1 MWPLDIAQQ
10 PRDVAI
16 CLVCLH
22 GYEDFCKYIN
32 NQLVAGEGR
41 CSSGTLPW
49 VYTAV
54 GPTDETSVS

>member
-41 CSSGTLPW
+41 CSPGTLPW
-49 VYTAV
+49 VQQMRHRFHKDV
-54 GPTDETSVS
+54 